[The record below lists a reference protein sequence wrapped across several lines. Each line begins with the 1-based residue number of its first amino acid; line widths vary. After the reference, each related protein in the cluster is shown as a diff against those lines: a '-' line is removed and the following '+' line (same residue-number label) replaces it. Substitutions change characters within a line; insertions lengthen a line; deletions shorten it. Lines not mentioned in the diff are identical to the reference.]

1 MVNGVQGVL
10 DYRDL
15 DYRNFTIQGSIKYFI
30 YGRNS
35 SIIGISILEIV
46 VPKLLGFR
54 LSGTFFGPSHPNN
67 RGPPVV
73 LIKPDVIASSFTNK
87 RYKFSYYLSMML

>member
-15 DYRNFTIQGSIKYFI
+15 NYRNFTIPGSIKYSI
-30 YGRNS
+30 YGSNS

-46 VPKLLGFR
+46 VP
-54 LSGTFFGPSHPNN
+54 GTFFGPSHPNN

-73 LIKPDVIASSFTNK
+73 LIKPDVIASSFKNK
-87 RYKFSYYLSMML
+87 RYKFSYYL